1 MNRNQEDI
9 IKILKVYAA
18 GINGAFLG
26 YHAIVDE
33 SGAVPQLSIR

>member
-1 MNRNQEDI
+1 MNKKQEDL
-9 IKILKVYAA
+9 IKILEAYAA

-26 YHAIVDE
+26 YHATVDE